1 MIISISHVL
10 PSMIRKIHDAKVNNS
25 KYLELWGTGK
35 PKREFLYVDDLAN
48 VCLYLMNNY
57 DEKYS

>member
-35 PKREFLYVDDLAN
+35 PKENFFM
-48 VCLYLMNNY
+48 LMI
-57 DEKYS
+57 